1 MIFLWFSP
9 VGPALLSALNCRFV
23 EFPDEVVE
31 SRDDDLPAGGIA
43 ELVSRQVF
51 ELLQRDVEAI
61 GWDPHMAIELP
72 QSGHSLLVCE
82 LRLSARKGVKDHPE
96 KVEAI
101 PPAGFSPVAGV
112 KRTSWLQQP
121 WPLP

>member
-1 MIFLWFSP
+1 MSEIFLRFSE
-9 VGPALLSALNCRFV
+9 VGPAVLSALNCRFV

-31 SRDDDLPAGGIA
+31 SSNDDLPAGYIA

-61 GWDPHMAIELP
+61 GRNPHMAIELP
-72 QSGHSLLVCE
+72 KSGHALLVCE
-82 LRLSARKGVKDHPE
+82 LRLSASKGVKDHPE

-101 PPAGFSPVAGV
+101 PPAGLSPVAGV
-112 KRTSWLQQP
+112 
-121 WPLP
+121 